1 MGRARTAVTTRGSPV
16 SASVSLV
23 RRSAGSIVAGVS
35 SVAEVVSSTASGASL
50 VQVTL
55 TVTLALSVPP
65 LPSLMS

>member
-1 MGRARTAVTTRGSPV
+1 MLR
-16 SASVSLV
+16 V
-23 RRSAGSIVAGVS
+23 RV
-35 SVAEVVSSTASGASL
+35 VAEDVEVGWPGLFATLPVSSTATGASL